1 MPMCYVSAGEY
12 LVDARFRFL
21 CYCLGNDAGGDDL
34 VKDLAALFLAEQLYG
49 VLEKLGGKLL
59 DNGGGIGIV
68 EQLLDGKIPE
78 IHDNTPFRYCGG
90 VAPANTYIIP
100 FIPQNGK
107 SLTVGYSFK
116 RTVGHIKHNVGHRE
130 GSAGV
135 DVAELDICSA
145 AAIGLFRDKDS
156 ARDEL

>member
-1 MPMCYVSAGEY
+1 MCYVSACEY

-34 VKDLAALFLAEQLYG
+34 VKDLAALFLAEQLYR
-49 VLEKLGGKLL
+49 VLEQLGSKLL

-68 EQLLDGKIPE
+68 KQLLDGEIPE
-78 IHDNTPFRYCGG
+78 IHGNTPFRYCG
-90 VAPANTYIIP
+90 ARPANAYIIP

-107 SLTVGYSFK
+107 SLTYRHSFK
-116 RTVGHIKHNVGHRE
+116 RAVGHVEHNVGHRE
-130 GSAGV
+130 GRAGM
-135 DVAELDICSA
+135 DVAELDIGSA
-145 AAIGLFRDKDS
+145 AAVGLFRDKDL